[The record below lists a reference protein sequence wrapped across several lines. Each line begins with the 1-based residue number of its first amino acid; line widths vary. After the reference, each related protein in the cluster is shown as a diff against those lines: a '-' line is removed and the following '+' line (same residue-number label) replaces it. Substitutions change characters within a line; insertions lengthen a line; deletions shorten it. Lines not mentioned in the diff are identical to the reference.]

1 MRPDHGPAEP
11 GRPDA
16 DVGLAS
22 VRTRLAW
29 RRTAL
34 AVGVVAVLTARLAL
48 AGGTVGVVVAGLAGL
63 AWSAVLVV
71 TFPRLGGPVAGRP
84 GLPGPTL
91 PLIAL
96 FSAGF
101 AGLGV
106 LLVLAS
112 MR

>member
-1 MRPDHGPAEP
+1 MA
-11 GRPDA
+11 A
-16 DVGLAS
+16 

-63 AWSAVLVV
+63 GWSAVLVV
-71 TFPRLGGPVAGRP
+71 TFPRLGAPVARRP

-91 PLIAL
+91 PMIAL
-96 FSAGF
+96 SSAGF